1 MRAPTGNPARCQ
13 SIAIVLCLISAIGII
28 ALAGQAIAGV
38 PAEVAE
44 RLGKDLT
51 PMGSQ
56 KSGNREGS
64 IPEWT
69 GGLQSPPAN
78 VTYKIGDRHP
88 NPYADDKILFTIT
101 AATMA
106 QHDKYLTEA
115 TRAMFEAYPDSF
127 KMHVY
132 PGRRSCAQ
140 PAAIYATIKKNAL
153 TSEETADSVGL
164 KGAIHGTAFPIPSTA
179 QQIMWNHKLKFR
191 NFKVTRQFV
200 AALPTKSGAYN
211 EYIVQDE
218 VLQNYSNPAAR
229 DISELGNVSLRY
241 IANTIAPARAA
252 GNVVMVHETI
262 NQVDGARKAWVYSPG
277 TRRVRR
283 APDIAYDNPGTN
295 TDGLQTVDSFDGFN
309 GATDRY
315 DWTYVGRQ
323 EAYIPANT
331 YELSSR
337 AHQYKDIFLGGGH
350 LNQDLVRYELQR
362 TEVIDARLRP
372 DIRHLYPRRKFWIE
386 PDAWQ
391 VVNTSQYDS
400 RATLWRVQEQYGY
413 TYYEVPVCGGGASI
427 SYDLNAGRYLVLGF
441 TNQEP
446 QINFFADELNEDRYT
461 PDSIRR
467 LGVR

>member
-1 MRAPTGNPARCQ
+1 MPIRVQAQPNRFNINAFFA
-13 SIAIVLCLISAIGII
+13 SLICIGAI
-28 ALAGQAIAGV
+28 ALSSMASSGV
-38 PAEVAE
+38 PVEVAD
-44 RLGKDLT
+44 RLGNDLT

-56 KSGNREGS
+56 KSGNKAGT

-78 VTYKIGDRHP
+78 VTYKLGDRHP
-88 NPYADDKILFTIT
+88 NPFADDKILFTIT
-101 AATMA
+101 AQNKA
-106 QHDKYLTEA
+106 QYEKNLTE
-115 TRAMFEAYPDSF
+115 TTKAMLAAYPDTY

-140 PAAIYATIKKNAL
+140 PAAIYESIKNNAL
-153 TSEETADSVGL
+153 TSAETPDGAGL
-164 KGAIHGTAFPIPSTA
+164 SGAIHGTAFPIPSTA
-179 QQIMWNHKLKFR
+179 QQFIWNHKLKFR

-200 AALPTKSGAYN
+200 AALPTRSGDFN
-211 EYIVQDE
+211 EYVVQDE
-218 VLQNYSNPAAR
+218 VMQDYSNPAKK
-229 DISELGNVSLRY
+229 DVSELNNISLRY

-262 NQVDGARKAWVYSPG
+262 DQSQSPRKAWVYSPG

-295 TDGLQTVDSFDGFN
+295 TDGLQTVDSFDGYN

-323 EAYIPANT
+323 EAYLPANN
-331 YELSSR
+331 YDLALRE
-337 AHQYKDIFLGGGH
+337 HQYKDIFLAGGH
-350 LNQDLVRYELQR
+350 INQDFVRYELQR
-362 TEVIDARLRP
+362 SEMIEANLRAEF
-372 DIRHLYPRRKFWIE
+372 RHLYPKRKFWIE
-386 PDAWQ
+386 TDAWQ
-391 VVNTSQYDS
+391 VSNTSQYDA
-400 RATLWRVQEQYGY
+400 RGALWRAQEEYGY
-413 TYYEVPVCGGGASI
+413 TYFEVPVCGSGASI

-446 QINFFADELNEDRYT
+446 QINFFADELKEDRYT
-461 PDSIRR
+461 PDAIRR